1 MVNIIKSTKM
11 KTGISTLR
19 ALDSP
24 INHPGRDYPLQ
35 YIDYHSTP
43 ATPPL
48 KGGENIIALNFTIII
63 RLPFLIL
70 HVIHFQTP

>member
-1 MVNIIKSTKM
+1 
-11 KTGISTLR
+11 
-19 ALDSP
+19 
-24 INHPGRDYPLQ
+24 LQ

-43 ATPPL
+43 ATPPS

-63 RLPFLIL
+63 RLTLLIL